1 MSFSLPQETIQRARV
16 LISWHKTME
25 MNKIIKHPDF
35 FIRPD
40 QEKQQKKNGKTN
52 TGRMKSMGAK
62 NPPTREPTRE
72 PNHRTATIVSITKE
86 IQAFSNK
93 CCCNLG

>member
-1 MSFSLPQETIQRARV
+1 
-16 LISWHKTME
+16 ME

-40 QEKQQKKNGKTN
+40 QEQKKQNGKTN

-62 NPPTREPTRE
+62 NPPTREP
-72 PNHRTATIVSITKE
+72 PGNQTIGRPQFVSITNE
-86 IQAFSNK
+86 IQAFSKK
-93 CCCNLG
+93 CCCHLG